1 MTAPTLPY
9 RVYAIC
15 AGSGPVVIGR
25 YESEQERNRA
35 YRMAQQR
42 LRDGGYSPDVRDI
55 ALGEDP
61 EWKKERPAMS
71 LAALEVFGDGSP
83 EARAPPLG
91 DGNSPRR
98 LAGTG
103 PATRTQLAI
112 DFASG
117 DTHS

>member
-71 LAALEVFGDGSP
+71 LAALEVFGGATGTQTVAETNPMPSSVH
-83 EARAPPLG
+83 EHR
-91 DGNSPRR
+91 GN
-98 LAGTG
+98 LIQKGLF
-103 PATRTQLAI
+103 Q
-112 DFASG
+112 
-117 DTHS
+117 